1 MPAAP
6 RKTTTSKTSA
16 LAAKQAEATHDEKAE
31 DEAPKTASFE
41 FNGVTYTV
49 PADPLDIPMEIAYA
63 ETEYEII
70 AEIVGPDQWLEFRK
84 SRPTIRQ
91 YNQFA
96 DLVMKASGQAGDEDE
111 GN

>member
-1 MPAAP
+1 MAAP
-6 RKTTTSKTSA
+6 RKTTASKTSA
-16 LAAKQAEATHDEKAE
+16 LAAKQAEATHDEKT

-41 FNGVTYTV
+41 YKGITYTV
-49 PADPLDIPMEIAYA
+49 PADPLDIPLEVAYA
-63 ETEYEII
+63 ESEYEIV

-91 YNQFA
+91 FGEFS
-96 DLVMKASGQAGDEDE
+96 DLVLKASGQGGDEDE

>member
-1 MPAAP
+1 MPAA

-16 LAAKQAEATHDEKAE
+16 LAAKQAEATHDEKTG

-41 FNGVTYTV
+41 YKGFTYTV
-49 PADPLDIPMEIAYA
+49 PADPLDIPMEVAYC
-63 ETEYEII
+63 ETEYEIVS
-70 AEIVGPDQWLEFRK
+70 EIVGPDQWVEFRK

-91 YNQFA
+91 FGEFA
-96 DLVMKASGQAGDEDE
+96 DLVLKASGQAGDEDE